1 MDEPTRLDEPAAE
14 TPAAEPAEQPPA
26 EVRAEDEAAPDA
38 AEARASFESAAES
51 APATQATPPRPR
63 PRSRRTPRRAWFA
76 PLAADEQAQLRRFL
90 LRWTRPGCG
99 LGLTFAL
106 TLALWAWAV
115 MHPQPVLWLLG
126 ALLTP
131 WTTPIVGAALG
142 LVLGSRAVLRRSVGL
157 ILALGVA
164 AWLVGFGV
172 GWLVRAGGQDV
183 PLQASALA
191 APDMTVFVST
201 LVAAVWAT
209 VLLARRRAAALLPGA
224 ALTWTVG
231 LPLFWAGVYLA
242 VGQNQAASWALTAFA
257 THLFWAWV
265 LAGVTLIFLGL
276 YPSSWGSYGLMALF
290 FGLGVVAFLLYA
302 EADLQRRAWAPGTLD
317 QGGVAAEV
325 VAAPTTPRAEPSPN
339 PTPSPSPRPSPTP
352 TPPPSP
358 TTAPSPAA
366 AVATYTV
373 EWPTPTPSP
382 TATPI
387 YAVVRASARYTG
399 IYVREGP
406 GFDYRAFT
414 GLLNGT
420 LVIVLPEQVEADGTR
435 WVKVRFEEFGRT
447 KEGWV
452 LYHLLVF
459 VTPTPTPLD

>member
-1 MDEPTRLDEPAAE
+1 MNASLPVDEPAAPAE
-14 TPAAEPAEQPPA
+14 EPAEAPTPDAADAAPTEPSPAEAPPPAEEAPAAEDATEPPA
-26 EVRAEDEAAPDA
+26 PAA
-38 AEARASFESAAES
+38 
-51 APATQATPPRPR
+51 RPR
-63 PRSRRTPRRAWFA
+63 RRERRSPFA
-76 PLAADEQAQLRRFL
+76 PLAASEQAQLRRFL

-99 LGLTFAL
+99 LVFTFAL

-115 MHPQPVLWLLG
+115 VHPQPVLWLLG

-131 WTTPIVGAALG
+131 WTAPIVGAALG
-142 LVLGSRAVLRRSVGL
+142 LVLGSRAVLRRTVGMT
-157 ILALGVA
+157 LALGLA
-164 AWLVGFGV
+164 AWLVGFAVGRGV
-172 GWLVRAGGQDV
+172 AATGRAL
-183 PLQASALA
+183 PSAATALA
-191 APDMTVFVST
+191 APDMTVFVVT

-242 VGQNQAASWALTAFA
+242 AGDAQAASWALTAFA

-276 YPSSWGSYGLMALF
+276 YPSSWGGYGLLALF
-290 FGLGVVAFLLYA
+290 FGLGVLVFLLYA
-302 EADLQRRAWAPGTLD
+302 EADLQRRALAPAPLAGGGTP
-317 QGGVAAEV
+317 VARP
-325 VAAPTTPRAEPSPN
+325 AALATPRAEPSPN
-339 PTPSPSPRPSPTP
+339 PTPTPSPHPSPTP
-352 TPPPSP
+352 SPLPSP
-358 TTAPSPAA
+358 TATPSPAA

-373 EWPTPTPSP
+373 VWPTATPSP
-382 TATPI
+382 TATPV

-406 GFDYRAFT
+406 GFDYPAFT

-420 LVIVLPEQVEADGTR
+420 QVIVLPEQVEADGTL
-435 WVKVRFEEFGRT
+435 WVRVRFEEFGRT

-459 VTPTPTPLD
+459 VTPTATPLD

>member
-1 MDEPTRLDEPAAE
+1 GDEPTAPQDEPAPESEVEPPTADADE
-14 TPAAEPAEQPPA
+14 TPVVDPAT
-26 EVRAEDEAAPDA
+26 
-38 AEARASFESAAES
+38 AEARALVSADE
-51 APATQATPPRPR
+51 PMPGPRAAR
-63 PRSRRTPRRAWFA
+63 EERHGRSRGKPRRGWFA
-76 PLAADEQAQLRRFL
+76 PLSPEEQAQLRRFL

-115 MHPQPVLWLLG
+115 VHPQPVLWLLG

-142 LVLGSRAVLRRSVGL
+142 LVLGSRAVLRRAVGMTL
-157 ILALGVA
+157 VLGLA

-172 GWLVRAGGQDV
+172 GAAVRSSGRDLPSAAV
-183 PLQASALA
+183 ALA
-191 APDMTVFVST
+191 APDMTAFVVT

-242 VGQNQAASWALTAFA
+242 AGDGQAASWALTAFA

-276 YPSSWGSYGLMALF
+276 YPSSWGGYGLLALF
-290 FGLGVVAFLLYA
+290 FALGVLTFLLYA
-302 EADLQRRAWAPGTLD
+302 EADLQRRVSAPAPMALAP
-317 QGGVAAEV
+317 QPARPAAVA
-325 VAAPTTPRAEPSPN
+325 TPRAEPSPN
-339 PTPSPSPRPSPTP
+339 PTPTPSPHPSPTPSPRPSPTFTP
-352 TPPPSP
+352 T
-358 TTAPSPAA
+358 PAA

-382 TATPI
+382 TLTPM
-387 YAVVRASARYTG
+387 YAVVRTSARYAG

-406 GFDYRAFT
+406 GYGYKAFT

-420 LVIVLPEQVEADGTR
+420 QVEVLPEEVEADGTR
-435 WVKVRFEEFGRT
+435 WVKVRFEEFGKI

-452 LYHLLVF
+452 LYHLLIF
-459 VTPTPTPLD
+459 VTPTATPLD